1 MKKFLITI
9 VAFVLVACSSMGVQR
24 TPSISE
30 RAETGEPVLAVAESR
45 FQQSSGALNLAFD
58 AKGNWLRITT
68 RSTAVIGQ
76 DSPAGHDSALIVA
89 TMRAKRTVTEFLS
102 SDVKSAKTLSQLSK
116 SYVNKFQSAEN
127 QGALPGEDSEALATD
142 DTSEKNRS
150 EQSRQAQRFAE
161 TLSEKIQDNSA
172 AIIKG
177 GYVSYHAFEDGRAVV
192 ELTVSR
198 ESIGAARQLSR
209 MMAGGLK

>member
-1 MKKFLITI
+1 MKKFLIAL
-9 VAFVLVACSSMGVQR
+9 VPFVLLACSSMGVQKTPAMTER
-24 TPSISE
+24 T
-30 RAETGEPVLAVAESR
+30 ETRESVLAVAESR
-45 FQQSSGALNLAFD
+45 FQESSGTLNLAFD

-68 RSTAVIGQ
+68 RSTAVVGQ
-76 DSPAGHDSALIVA
+76 DSPAGHDSALMIA

-116 SYVNKFQSAEN
+116 SYTNKLQSAEN
-127 QGALPGEDSEALATD
+127 QDALPGEDSEALPTD
-142 DTSEKNRS
+142 DTSGKRS

-161 TLSEKIQDNSA
+161 SLAEKIQDNSA

-209 MMAGGLK
+209 MMAGGFK